1 LLVAKAAKTA
11 ERGPNYAPTDPPR
24 GAQAAHVLGS
34 LAPSVLIPPV
44 IENAGI
50 VESLVLAGLDAAHV
64 RIDLRIEVH
73 RRGGQK
79 TILTKILAP
88 SGNASDAVNSLD
100 TS

>member
-50 VESLVLAGLDAAHV
+50 VESLSLPAWMRRMCASIFELKSIAAV
-64 RIDLRIEVH
+64 DKR
-73 RRGGQK
+73 QF
-79 TILTKILAP
+79 
-88 SGNASDAVNSLD
+88 
-100 TS
+100 